1 MGAIGIHGVGGAA
14 VLPGGGAPAPV
25 AEVEELM
32 VLSSLSS
39 NSGGL
44 DQAATELCSD
54 IEDRSEKGDPW
65 ISLGV
70 DRGGGDSSELLA
82 RDHSESDGDRSV
94 VGFTRASPR
103 GSVNGLGCYLGSA
116 TSQSVESNSS
126 YSVKSEGVRR
136 DVQSQRTS
144 VEFSSSELLTMMKVE
159 IQWN

>member
-1 MGAIGIHGVGGAA
+1 MMGAIGIHGVGGAA
-14 VLPGGGAPAPV
+14 VLLGGGAPAAPGAV
-25 AEVEELM
+25 AEVDELM
-32 VLSSLSS
+32 ESSLSS

-54 IEDRSEKGDPW
+54 IEERSEKGDPW
-65 ISLGV
+65 YSLGV
-70 DRGGGDSSELLA
+70 GRGGGDSSEILA
-82 RDHSESDGDRSV
+82 RNHSGSDGDRSV

-126 YSVKSEGVRR
+126 YSVKSEDVRR

-144 VEFSSSELLTMMKVE
+144 VE
-159 IQWN
+159 I